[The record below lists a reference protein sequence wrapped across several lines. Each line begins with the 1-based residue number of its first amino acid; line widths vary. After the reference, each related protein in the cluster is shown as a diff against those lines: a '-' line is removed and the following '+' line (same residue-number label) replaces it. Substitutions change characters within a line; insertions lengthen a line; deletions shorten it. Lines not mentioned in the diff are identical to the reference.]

1 MLNRIIFSLWLLLLI
16 PTVSFAQTWQAQS
29 GEQQIAVLE
38 LFTAEGCGLCPAADR
53 WVHQLPEQGITDE
66 HLIVL
71 GFHIDYLNDKKA
83 WVDRFASKTFS
94 DRQRQLAQINLFKTI
109 YTPEF
114 IVSGEIVHSYQK
126 HVKNV
131 IHAINDFE
139 PQATI
144 TMDITQREDE
154 LTISSQI
161 AVEGK
166 ENQQFS
172 KLYIAVI
179 EDDIKNKVAGGDNAG
194 ISFNHQNL
202 VRTWLGPFDLDE
214 HGKAEISTNVK
225 MIKDWQRENMSVVAL
240 VQNLDDG
247 FVLQGLSI
255 PLIDKEN

>member
-1 MLNRIIFSLWLLLLI
+1 MLKRIIFNLWLLFLI
-16 PTVSFAQTWQAQS
+16 PNVGLAQTWQAQS

-66 HLIVL
+66 NVIVL
-71 GFHIDYLNDKKA
+71 GFHIDYLNDRKA

-114 IVSGEIVHSYQK
+114 VVSGEVVHNYQK
-126 HVKNV
+126 HVKQV
-131 IHAINDFE
+131 IQAVNGFE
-139 PQATI
+139 PRAKI
-144 TMDITQREDE
+144 KMDVTQQQDE
-154 LTISSQI
+154 LNITSQI
-161 AVEGK
+161 DVTGK

-179 EDDIKNKVAGGDNAG
+179 EDDIKNKVSGGDNAG
-194 ISFNHQNL
+194 KTFNHQNL

-214 HGKAEISTNVK
+214 NGQAEISTSVK
-225 MIKDWQRENMSVVAL
+225 MVGDWQRNKMSVVAL

>member
-1 MLNRIIFSLWLLLLI
+1 MLNRIIFNLWLLLLI
-16 PTVSFAQTWQAQS
+16 PTAVFSQTWQAQS

-53 WVHQLPEQGITDE
+53 WVHQLPEKGITGE

-83 WVDRFASKTFS
+83 WIDRFASKTFS

-114 IVSGEIVHSYQK
+114 VVSGEVVHSYDK
-126 HVKNV
+126 HVIKV
-131 IHAINDFE
+131 INAINNFE

-144 TMDITQREDE
+144 TMEIAQQDDE
-154 LTISSQI
+154 LTISGQI

-166 ENQQFS
+166 DNQQFS

-179 EDDIKNKVAGGDNAG
+179 EDDIKNKVGGGDNAG
-194 ISFNHQNL
+194 KTFNHQNL

-214 HGKAEISTNVK
+214 HGKADISTNVK
-225 MIKDWQRENMSVVAL
+225 MIKGWQRNKMSVVAL

-255 PLIDKEN
+255 PLINKEN

>member
-1 MLNRIIFSLWLLLLI
+1 MLNRIIFNLWLLLLI
-16 PTVSFAQTWQAQS
+16 PTAVFSQTWQAQS

-114 IVSGEIVHSYQK
+114 VVSGEVVHSYDK
-126 HVKNV
+126 HVIKV
-131 IHAINDFE
+131 INAINNFE
-139 PQATI
+139 PQAKI
-144 TMDITQREDE
+144 TMDISQQDDE

-172 KLYIAVI
+172 KLYLAVI
-179 EDDIKNKVAGGDNAG
+179 EDDIKNKVSGGDNAG
-194 ISFNHQNL
+194 KTFNHQNL

-214 HGKAEISTNVK
+214 HGKADISTNVK
-225 MIKDWQRENMSVVAL
+225 MIKGWQRNKMSVVAL

-255 PLIDKEN
+255 PLTDKEN